1 MNRALQE
8 WANGRGYRIAWGC
21 PEVVDEVRSEVDR
34 RREAGDEY
42 VREFLDVF
50 SYLKNE
56 KLPQANAVVV
66 VAVPR
71 PAHRVTFDTG
81 RGVFEVVVPPTYA
94 WHGKVRRQVKHELET
109 IVL

>member
-1 MNRALQE
+1 MHRSLQE

-34 RREAGDEY
+34 RREAGSEY
-42 VREFLDVF
+42 VRELLDVF

-71 PAHRVTFDTG
+71 AGPSSDLRHGQGRV
-81 RGVFEVVVPPTYA
+81 
-94 WHGKVRRQVKHELET
+94 
-109 IVL
+109 